1 MKTTLLTL
9 GLALAIASCSPAK
22 KEEKTEAKEMA
33 ETEMVK
39 TEVTE
44 TSAGISDYMLLKDAL
59 VKTHAAAAKDAA
71 AKLAESAIN
80 ENWSADI
87 VEAAKTIASSDDVAA
102 QRIAFKT
109 VTDGLIAS
117 LKAND
122 SEDGVYVQYCP
133 MAFDNTGA
141 SWLSMSD
148 KIRNPYFGDMMLKCG
163 RVTEEL

>member
-9 GLALAIASCSPAK
+9 GLALAIASCTSSK
-22 KEEKTEAKEMA
+22 KEEKSATEEVA
-33 ETEMVK
+33 K
-39 TEVTE
+39 TEVAE
-44 TSAGISDYMLLKDAL
+44 PSSGITDYMSLKDAL
-59 VKTHAAAAKDAA
+59 VQTDASAAKDAA
-71 AKLAESAIN
+71 SKLAESATN
-80 ENWSADI
+80 ENWNADI
-87 VEAAKTIASSDDVAA
+87 VEAVKKIASSNDVEA
-102 QRIAFKT
+102 QRTAFKT

-148 KIRNPYFGDMMLKCG
+148 QIRNPYFGDMMLKCG
-163 RVTEEL
+163 RVEEKL

>member
-1 MKTTLLTL
+1 MKTILLTL
-9 GLALAIASCSPAK
+9 GLALAIASCSSAK
-22 KEEKTEAKEMA
+22 KEEKSEAKEVA
-33 ETEMVK
+33 K
-39 TEVTE
+39 TEAAE
-44 TSAGISDYMLLKDAL
+44 ASSSISEYMLLKDAL
-59 VKTHAAAAKDAA
+59 VQTDASAAKNAA
-71 AKLAESAIN
+71 SKLAESATN
-80 ENWSADI
+80 DNWDAEI
-87 VEAAKTIASSDDVAA
+87 IEAAKTIASNDDVEA

-148 KIRNPYFGDMMLKCG
+148 QIRNPYFGDKMLKCG
-163 RVTEEL
+163 KVTEAL

>member
-9 GLALAIASCSPAK
+9 GLALAIASCSSSK
-22 KEEKTEAKEMA
+22 KEEKAKTTETAKAEAKA
-33 ETEMVK
+33 PSSGV
-39 TEVTE
+39 
-44 TSAGISDYMLLKDAL
+44 SDYMSLKDAL
-59 VKTHAAAAKDAA
+59 VQTDASAAKDAA
-71 AKLAESAIN
+71 SKLAESAIN

-87 VEAAKTIASSDDVAA
+87 VEAAKTIASSDDVEV
-102 QRIAFKT
+102 QRTAFKM

-141 SWLSMSD
+141 SWLSKSD
-148 KIRNPYFGDMMLKCG
+148 QIRNPYFGDKMLKCG
-163 RVTEEL
+163 RVEEKL

>member
-1 MKTTLLTL
+1 MIKMKTTLLTL
-9 GLALAIASCSPAK
+9 GLALAS
-22 KEEKTEAKEMA
+22 
-33 ETEMVK
+33 
-39 TEVTE
+39 
-44 TSAGISDYMLLKDAL
+44 
-59 VKTHAAAAKDAA
+59 AAKDAA
-71 AKLAESAIN
+71 SKLAESATN

-87 VEAAKTIASSDDVAA
+87 VEAAKTIASSDDVEA
-102 QRIAFKT
+102 QRTAFKT

-148 KIRNPYFGDMMLKCG
+148 QIRNPYFGDKMLKCG
-163 RVTEEL
+163 RVEEKL